1 MTSEEQWATDPKGDV
16 RKLLLT
22 DKVDSSSYA
31 LATIYSLGGASKLN
45 PPTLLHLISVKT
57 VRNNAY

>member
-1 MTSEEQWATDPKGDV
+1 MTSEEQWAADPKGDV

-22 DKVDSSSYA
+22 DKVDSSCYA

-45 PPTLLHLISVKT
+45 TPTLLHMLSISA
-57 VRNNAY
+57 VRNNS